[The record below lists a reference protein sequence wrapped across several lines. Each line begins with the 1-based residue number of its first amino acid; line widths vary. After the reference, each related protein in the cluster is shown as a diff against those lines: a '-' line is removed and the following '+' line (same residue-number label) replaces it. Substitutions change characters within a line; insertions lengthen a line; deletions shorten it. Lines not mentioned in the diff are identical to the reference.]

1 MSSANL
7 KRTPLFQR
15 HVEAGAKMVPFAG
28 WEMPV
33 QFSGLIIEHLAVR
46 KSVGIFDVCHMGEVL
61 CQGPQAEAALEYMTC
76 NNVSAIREGQ
86 AQYNAII
93 NPQGGVVDDII
104 IYKKSKED
112 FFICVNA
119 SNTEKDFNWFKEHND
134 FNAKFVNE
142 SHNFGQ
148 IAVQGPNAPKIM
160 DKVVGKSISANVM
173 YFNFC
178 EDKIASIPVMIA
190 RTGYTGEDGFEVFI
204 PVESTGEIWDLFFE
218 VGKEFGLCPGGLGAR
233 DTLRLEACYPLHGH
247 ELGDDITAI
256 ESGLGW
262 IVKPEKGDFVGS
274 SILTEQKTKGAPRS
288 LVGFLVEDAGIVR
301 EHSPLFSSA
310 GDEIGHVTSGT
321 KTPSVNKALGMAL
334 VKSGFRD
341 VGTEFLAEV
350 RGRRIKCEV
359 VKRPF
364 YKTSAPPP
372 TLK

>member
-1 MSSANL
+1 MNSQVL
-7 KRTPLFQR
+7 KRTPLFHK
-15 HVEAGAKMVPFAG
+15 HVDLGAKMVPFAG
-28 WEMPV
+28 WEMAV
-33 QFSGLIIEHLAVR
+33 QYSGLIPEHLAVR
-46 KSVGIFDVCHMGEVL
+46 SSAGIFDVCHMGEVL

-76 NNVSAIREGQ
+76 NNVSAMGEGQ

-93 NPQGGVVDDII
+93 NPRGGVVDDII

-119 SNTEKDFNWFKEHND
+119 SNTEKDFNWFNEHNSFD
-134 FNAKFVNE
+134 AKFVNE

-178 EDKIASIPVMIA
+178 EDKIASIPVIIA
-190 RTGYTGEDGFEVFI
+190 RTGYTGEDGFEVFV
-204 PVESTGEIWDLFFE
+204 PVESTEIIWDLFFE
-218 VGKEFGLCPGGLGAR
+218 VGKEFDLCPGGLGAR

-247 ELGDDITAI
+247 ELGDDISAI

-262 IVKPEKGDFVGS
+262 IVKPEKGEFVGRN
-274 SILTEQKTKGAPRS
+274 ILSEQKSKGAPRS
-288 LVGFLVEDAGIVR
+288 LVGFFVEDAGIVR
-301 EHSPLFSSA
+301 EHSLLFSSA

-321 KTPSVNKALGMAL
+321 KTPSVDRALGMAL

-341 VGTEFLAEV
+341 VGTEFFAEV
-350 RGRRIKCEV
+350 RGKRIKCKV

-364 YKTSAPPP
+364 YKTSVPPP
-372 TLK
+372 SLK